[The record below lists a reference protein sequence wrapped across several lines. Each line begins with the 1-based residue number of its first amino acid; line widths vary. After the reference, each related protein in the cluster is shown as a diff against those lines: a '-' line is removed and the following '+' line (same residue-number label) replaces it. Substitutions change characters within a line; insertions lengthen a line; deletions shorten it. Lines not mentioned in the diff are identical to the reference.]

1 MRTINVY
8 TFDELSEEAKAKAIK
23 NAREEGKHEDMDCV
37 THDAVSIIKHAAQ
50 EFNIEIYDWSIG
62 ADVQRSFVKIN
73 TGTAL
78 ENEEINGLRLRTW
91 LINHH
96 YNLFYEKKHYGE
108 YEKRANGKYSYDR
121 YSEIQFIENDCPF
134 SGTTYDMDFL
144 DCFRAF
150 LKKPTDQTLAHYNEE
165 KSTSQ
170 RRRNT
175 DFGVHFLIQREGG
188 FFVENNTLYV
198 LRKERYEYRYLPWK
212 SMKEKKINLP

>member
-150 LKKPTDQTLAHYNEE
+150 LKKPTDQTLAELFKE
-165 KSTSQ
+165 
-170 RRRNT
+170 
-175 DFGVHFLIQREGG
+175 GVHNLCVSLE
-188 FFVENNTLYV
+188 
-198 LRKERYEYRYLPWK
+198 KEEEYRLSDDGITDYL
-212 SMKEKKINLP
+212 ECNAEFTEEGEFV